1 MNDRQD
7 ARGWETLDPSPMAR
21 PLHIPVAESLAQ
33 KIQRMVRYEL
43 SQSAAEQ
50 GHETFEEA
58 DDFEVGEDADE
69 LRSPY
74 ELSDSNFEEPDERQ
88 SSSHASDR
96 TGDVRDRPPNPDAKL
111 GDNQPGGNGVN
122 HEQQSNAGKGNPAG

>member
-1 MNDRQD
+1 
-7 ARGWETLDPSPMAR
+7 MAR

-33 KIQRMVRYEL
+33 KIQRMVRFEL

-58 DDFEVGEDADE
+58 DDFDVGEDADE

-88 SSSHASDR
+88 SSANASDR
-96 TGDVRDRPPNPDAKL
+96 TGDVRDRPPNQNSEL
-111 GDNQPGGNGVN
+111 GNNQPGGNGVN
-122 HEQQSNAGKGNPAG
+122 HEQQPNAGKSDQAGKS